1 MNYIVLFN
9 VPYDAWEV
17 MLITTNIE
25 KALDKLKTS
34 KANCIQIW
42 DNEKLVD
49 DFNFTEEWDWDTT
62 YEYEKSLSEDIFRF
76 IGLINKINNKKFSN
90 IELKYTKE
98 KLNKEGSKLKIGI
111 VLTDK
116 DDESIVDEF
125 KTIVKLHS
133 GEDKIINSR
142 ITKDSGRIET
152 ETTIYELIK
161 IKSGYS
167 RGIRFHKVFY
177 DNCPNA
183 ILNEVIKPMTNI
195 GEYIG
200 IYNTAEQI

>member
-98 KLNKEGSKLKIGI
+98 KLNLK
-111 VLTDK
+111 
-116 DDESIVDEF
+116 
-125 KTIVKLHS
+125 
-133 GEDKIINSR
+133 
-142 ITKDSGRIET
+142 
-152 ETTIYELIK
+152 
-161 IKSGYS
+161 
-167 RGIRFHKVFY
+167 
-177 DNCPNA
+177 
-183 ILNEVIKPMTNI
+183 
-195 GEYIG
+195 
-200 IYNTAEQI
+200 